1 MMNRLRSHSHIRD
14 DEGSCDMT
22 TESKMMNYIENSAQG
37 FTSIPFHII
46 DPSIF
51 ELKSSSK
58 FEPD

>member
-1 MMNRLRSHSHIRD
+1 
-14 DEGSCDMT
+14 MT